1 MRGCARDAQIRRQV
15 AARALHSLHW
25 STEAPPGERLCRQ
38 AGRGGNDRWDERK
51 GRSDEGVWGDFIG
64 WPLVVFASGQA
75 NKLAALCALAAD
87 CKHLQT
93 TRTEPVKMAL
103 CVCVCLVAR
112 QESIDFMAS
121 LDRLLSCKLSCSVAS
136 SSNENRVDGGGG
148 SSVAGGFLAL
158 AGQRVRPERR
168 GGRR

>member
-1 MRGCARDAQIRRQV
+1 MSGCVD
-15 AARALHSLHW
+15 
-25 STEAPPGERLCRQ
+25 RQ
-38 AGRGGNDRWDERK
+38 AEEAMTGGTSAKDGRTKVFGGILLGGHLWCSLRVKQTNWRLSVRSQLIASTCKQRERNRSRW
-51 GRSDEGVWGDFIG
+51 
-64 WPLVVFASGQA
+64 
-75 NKLAALCALAAD
+75 
-87 CKHLQT
+87 
-93 TRTEPVKMAL
+93 L